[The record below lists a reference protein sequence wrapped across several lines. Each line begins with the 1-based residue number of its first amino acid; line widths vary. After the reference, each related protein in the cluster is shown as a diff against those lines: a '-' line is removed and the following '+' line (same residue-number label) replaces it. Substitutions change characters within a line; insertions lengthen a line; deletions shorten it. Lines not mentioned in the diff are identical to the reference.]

1 MAESDVIL
9 VPLQLQA
16 FILNP
21 EVCNKGTD
29 DDKGAR
35 IIPITQPNYT
45 FLRLDNFLI
54 QSDVLNHADL
64 HNSAPA
70 ETNPR
75 MYDMGAQPEPQPR
88 LNRYGVYLHWILPQ
102 AYRSGIVAADSVP
115 PERHEKERLQRG
127 LPPRTDRGI
136 NPDTKKTDTPE
147 FLQPPTRWIVI
158 RKLELDS
165 IEPEEAKPYFK
176 EYEAWVLESDY
187 QWNLDDIPL
196 DYDLQVDV
204 SPFVVGQAGE
214 GIDIDE
220 QAEVFIGRKTRLE
233 DYSPDPD
240 AKIANI
246 SLLRSSNPFFA
257 DFQLHNSNV
266 FSSLDNFEYSDST
279 DSRKYL
285 EKANASYYLV
295 GWHSDASTD
304 PLFDES
310 GEFKHSEKLKGI
322 YMTLKESGIDEITN
336 NFLDS
341 KYPIRMCLHGAMYD
355 VKWDLKSKPKSVPAD
370 DYSEALQQQEVPAI
384 SLGTT
389 PMDALITYCTA
400 RKGYEEDEVIEKLE
414 EDILAIDS
422 LLHARDDGV
431 EGQREAKDMIY
442 NWNFSRSQAGTHYF
456 IAGEDSQ
463 GECKK
468 PSDETI
474 SALKELNQWQQTLDA
489 CNRSATQYRWDMFS
503 LWWKY
508 VTDVTNKQGDD
519 VDNETFKNLVDDI
532 SKRLNKLQARIKEL
546 NDGIQAQIDQEKDVS
561 LKDLKTNT
569 LPFYSR
575 ARDPTVLVGGI
586 DPGWPADYS
595 DNVAVRIAM
604 QFVTSPGDIPQGL
617 GALAT
622 LSLQK
627 FPQTTPLKE
636 ALGLLTEFWTL
647 FPANPTPELQ
657 VGQAYPQFH
666 DQISS
671 TMSNKLW
678 RDRWEDRQP
687 WFPLYV
693 EWEVEYTH
701 VPFEFWS
708 LDEQAARLSA
718 SPLVRYGIPAT
729 DGTPLWDK
737 MKSGN
742 PEKSLDTRNLSGRV
756 LILPQPSFSL
766 AAKVKQL
773 FSDTPPAILEKYLDA
788 DKRQDLLDNI
798 NKLSYL
804 SCPLAGL
811 TEGLLTLSTGTHIK
825 PENKYVTEDGQQSTT
840 AVKSAQFP
848 GVSLDKDNIQ
858 LIANNSGFTPYASQN
873 DYTSAPFCPF
883 KPATHGQFRFIKFN
897 IIDKFGQSIPAINPK
912 PRPGPRTYPPL
923 YPCISDFYEPQL
935 VTVDS
940 TKVANTVYPNEGTK
954 CEFIQLPPQINQN
967 SRLNADFVIREKGG
981 GAGGL
986 SYWRPVTEWENP
998 IWGWLVINYADYGIQ
1013 VFLPD
1018 GTFYREVRIGGP
1030 NGALAEPKWLPF
1042 AEDPNLPLDENNVQL
1057 DALVDK
1063 LRDKDYLLGFWVMIG
1078 TAIQNMPATPGSYA
1092 QFLGSIVGKPLA
1104 LANMGW
1110 SLELDGPP
1118 LQNQSTKAK
1127 VVDPE
1132 IHLLPSQDYLHSY
1145 EFQVKLGDEH
1155 REYDGLVGYF
1165 DSISDPK
1172 PTEDEGHE
1180 LILDYVNTYFVAENV
1195 GDPPVT
1201 DSLHPINTTNYPKF
1215 QPYWVAPFPND
1226 GDGDS
1231 EYGPPYI
1238 TPEQYT
1244 ETRNSQMRVFGAI
1257 LDPFTP
1263 THGLSS
1269 FLPAKSLQLPSWTWQ
1284 GAMQNITAFFHS
1296 GPLNVTQDVGTYDDT
1311 HPLTTASMK
1320 DAPPRNL
1327 SLPSLG
1333 AGDWNWLQPFVDPD
1347 PIQDLPVFNAFG
1359 IEKKGNLITPG
1370 FQKGP
1375 YTAVEG
1381 FLQLRRP
1388 IMVDNPKKDN

>member
-1 MAESDVIL
+1 MAESDVVL

-16 FILNP
+16 FVLNP
-21 EVCNKGTD
+21 EVCNKGED

-75 MYDMGAQPEPQPR
+75 MYDLGAQPDPLPR
-88 LNRYGVYLHWILPQ
+88 LNRYGIYLHWILPQ
-102 AYRSGIVAADSVP
+102 VYRSGIVAADSVP
-115 PERHEKERLQRG
+115 PDRQEKERLQRG
-127 LPPRTDRGI
+127 LPPRADRGVD
-136 NPDTKKTDTPE
+136 PGAKKTDTPE
-147 FLQPPTRWIVI
+147 FLQPPTRWIII

-165 IEPEEAKPYFK
+165 VEPKEAKPYFK

-187 QWNLDDIPL
+187 QWNLDDIPV

-204 SPFVVGQAGE
+204 SPFVVGKAGE
-214 GIDIDE
+214 NVDINE
-220 QAEVFIGRKTRLE
+220 QAEIFIGRKTKLE
-233 DYSPDPD
+233 DYLDLNEEP
-240 AKIANI
+240 ANV

-266 FSSLDNFEYSDST
+266 FSILDNFEYSNST
-279 DSRKYL
+279 GSRKYL

-295 GWHSDASTD
+295 GWHSKASTD
-304 PLFDES
+304 PLFDQS
-310 GEFKHSEKLKGI
+310 GEISHADKLEGI
-322 YMTLKESGIDEITN
+322 YMTLKDSGIAEITTK
-336 NFLDS
+336 FLESKDS
-341 KYPIRMCLHGAMYD
+341 IRMCLHGAMYD
-355 VKWDLKSKPKSVPAD
+355 VKWDLKSKPQSVPAD
-370 DYSEALQQQEVPAI
+370 DYSEALQQQEIPAV

-400 RKGYEEDEVIEKLE
+400 RKGHEEDEVVEKLE

-442 NWNFSRSQAGTHYF
+442 NWNFSRTQGGTHYF
-456 IAGEDSQ
+456 IAGEDNQ

-468 PSDETI
+468 PSDKTI
-474 SALKELNQWQQTLDA
+474 AALKQLNQWQQILDA

-508 VTDVTNKQGDD
+508 VTDVSNKQEDG
-519 VDNETFKNLVDDI
+519 VDTAIFKKKVEDI
-532 SKRLNKLQARIKEL
+532 SKRIDRLQGRITELEEGIKAQKE
-546 NDGIQAQIDQEKDVS
+546 QEKDGL
-561 LKDLKTNT
+561 LKGLKTNT
-569 LPFYSR
+569 LPFYFR

-595 DNVAVRIAM
+595 DNVAVRIAT
-604 QFVTSPGDIPQGL
+604 QCVTGSEDIPQEL
-617 GALAT
+617 EALAT
-622 LSLQK
+622 LLSQK
-627 FPQTTPLKE
+627 FPQIAPLKE
-636 ALGLLTEFWTL
+636 ALRLLTEFWTL

-657 VGQAYPQFH
+657 KGQIYPQFH
-666 DQISS
+666 DQVSS
-671 TMSNKLW
+671 TINNKLW
-678 RDRWEDRQP
+678 RDRWENRQP

-718 SPLVRYGIPAT
+718 GPLVRYGIPAR

-737 MKSGN
+737 MNTGN
-742 PEKSLDTRNLSGRV
+742 PEKSKDIRNLSGRV

-773 FSDTPPAILEKYLDA
+773 FADTPPNILDEYIPDQKERDN
-788 DKRQDLLDNI
+788 LLDNI
-798 NKLSYL
+798 SKLSYL
-804 SCPLAGL
+804 SCPLTGL

-825 PENKYVTEDGQQSTT
+825 PENKYVTEDGRETTT
-840 AVKSAQFP
+840 AVKSAQFTH
-848 GVSLDKDNIQ
+848 VSLDQNNIQ
-858 LIANNSGFTPYASQN
+858 MIQNNSGFTPYASLN
-873 DYTSAPFCPF
+873 DYTTSPFCPF
-883 KPATHGQFRFIKFN
+883 KPATHGQFRFIKLN
-897 IIDKFGQSIPAINPK
+897 IIDKFGQCIAAINPK

-923 YPCISDFYEPQL
+923 YPCISDFYQPQL

-940 TKVANTVYPNEGTK
+940 VKVANTVHPNEGTK

-967 SRLNADFVIREKGG
+967 SRLNADFVIRQKGS
-981 GAGGL
+981 GADGL

-1042 AEDPNLPLDENNVQL
+1042 AKDPSLPQDENNAQL
-1057 DALVDK
+1057 DALVEK

-1127 VVDPE
+1127 VTEPE
-1132 IHLLPSQDYLHSY
+1132 IHLLPGQDYLASY
-1145 EFQVKLGDEH
+1145 ELQVKLGDEH

-1165 DSISDPK
+1165 DSDPN
-1172 PTEDEGHE
+1172 PTEGRE
-1180 LILDYVNTYFVAENV
+1180 LILDYVNTYFVAEKP
-1195 GDPPVT
+1195 GDKPAAE
-1201 DSLHPINTTNYPKF
+1201 SLHPINTSNYPKF
-1215 QPYWVAPFPND
+1215 QPYWVPPFPND
-1226 GDGDS
+1226 NAGNA
-1231 EYGPPYI
+1231 EYSPPYI

-1244 ETRNSQMRVFGAI
+1244 ETRNSKMRVFGAI

-1284 GAMQNITAFFHS
+1284 SAMQNITAFFHS
-1296 GPLNVTQDVGTYDDT
+1296 GPLNVTQDVGDYDST
-1311 HPLTTASMK
+1311 HPLTTTSMK
-1320 DAPPRNL
+1320 DTPTRNI

-1333 AGDWNWLQPFVDPD
+1333 AGDWNWLQPFLNPD
-1347 PIQDLPVFNAFG
+1347 STQDFPVFNAFG
-1359 IEKKGNLITPG
+1359 IEKKGNLMTPG

-1388 IMVDNPKKDN
+1388 IMVDNPKKD